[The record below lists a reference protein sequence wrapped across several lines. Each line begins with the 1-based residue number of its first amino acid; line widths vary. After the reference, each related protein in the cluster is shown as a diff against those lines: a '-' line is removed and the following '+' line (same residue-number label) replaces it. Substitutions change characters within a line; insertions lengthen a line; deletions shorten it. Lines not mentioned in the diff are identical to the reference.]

1 MIGYNLEGQ
10 AAQKGGKI
18 EELHERARSIGM
30 QNRPGAGLCAGT
42 YISSMG

>member
-18 EELHERARSIGM
+18 EELHERARSIRT
-30 QNRPGAGLCAGT
+30 QNGPGAGLCGGE
-42 YISSMG
+42 YVSSMG